1 LFAALMQ
8 AQPSGSMMMLARM
21 NTMKMAYTLGALL
34 MKIEGPGFS
43 PLR

>member
-1 LFAALMQ
+1 
-8 AQPSGSMMMLARM
+8 MMMLARM
-21 NTMKMAYTLGALL
+21 NTMKMAYTLGALF